1 MDQVHMIVGRFFL
14 LDPQHGQRFALVFTE
29 VTADMIRDLRASGAD
44 GEEQSDIVKLGFRY
58 LAVNSLR

>member
-1 MDQVHMIVGRFFL
+1 L